1 VVATFL
7 SSGPTY
13 VEEGGD
19 DVENDVEADAG
30 HDGEDGRGLDTA
42 G

>member
-1 VVATFL
+1 MATFL
-7 SSGPTY
+7 SSGPRD
-13 VEEGGD
+13 VEEGGN

-30 HDGEDGRGLDTA
+30 RDGEGGRGLDTA